1 MISLISFLE
10 EWSFFGGSIL
20 LILIGLYGVI
30 TKRNLIK
37 ILIGLSLMDTGVNVL
52 LVSLGYVE
60 NGNAPILTSIIKNNS
75 GAFVDPIPQAL
86 VLTAI
91 VIGVAILALGLAV
104 TIKIYE
110 KYGTLDISKIRGL
123 KW

>member
-1 MISLISFLE
+1 LISFLE

-75 GAFVDPIPQAL
+75 GAFVDPVPQAL

-91 VIGVAILALGLAV
+91 VIGIAILALGLAV

>member
-1 MISLISFLE
+1 MISFLE

-75 GAFVDPIPQAL
+75 GAFVDPVPQAL

-91 VIGVAILALGLAV
+91 VIGIAILALGLAV

>member
-1 MISLISFLE
+1 MISFLE

-104 TIKIYE
+104 TVKIYE

>member
-1 MISLISFLE
+1 MISFLE
-10 EWSFFGGSIL
+10 KWSFFGGSIL

-30 TKRNLIK
+30 AKRNLIK

-52 LVSLGYVE
+52 LVSLGYV
-60 NGNAPILTSIIKNNS
+60 NGGNAPILTSIIKSNS
-75 GAFVDPIPQAL
+75 GAFVDPVPQAL

-104 TIKIYE
+104 VIRIYE
-110 KYGTLDISKIRGL
+110 KYGTLDISEIRGL